1 MGFCGDDFRE
11 TDTAILL
18 KKLRTVLSVMMQK
31 WCSGVSPVALPACFF
46 FIVYRLGTKRLEVH
60 DIGVSVQKAVSL
72 HSS

>member
-1 MGFCGDDFRE
+1 
-11 TDTAILL
+11 
-18 KKLRTVLSVMMQK
+18 MMQK